1 MQPWLVRGVAMAVVN
16 AAAQTMIA
24 KLEVTHPT
32 STSVLE
38 PITLAVLVG
47 IAGLWGGLDGW
58 LRWGG
63 ARPAMAWF
71 YAGLFGGVLAGLLG
85 VIGQAIFVDQT
96 GIWALSTALTGG
108 AAFTALLIMLPAGL
122 GLLVGGKLGTPAK
135 ADSPGSS
142 GGPSGGSSSAV
153 RSGARPED
161 TETTMVLE
169 KLTVDEPP
177 RRPAPLPRRK
187 PSPAPRGFSA
197 GR

>member
-38 PITLAVLVG
+38 PLTLAVLVG
-47 IAGLWGGLDGW
+47 VALLWGGLDGW
-58 LRWGG
+58 LRWAGS
-63 ARPAMAWF
+63 RPVMAWF
-71 YAGLFGGVLAGLLG
+71 YAGLFGGLLAGLLG
-85 VIGQAIFVDQT
+85 VIGQAVFVDQT

-108 AAFTALLIMLPAGL
+108 AAFTALLIMIPGAL
-122 GLLVGGKLGTPAK
+122 GLLVGSRLAAPAQAS
-135 ADSPGSS
+135 ADSSGPSS
-142 GGPSGGSSSAV
+142 GPSGGSSAK
-153 RSGARPED
+153 SGAKSDD
-161 TETTMVLE
+161 TEATMVMD
-169 KLTVDEPP
+169 KLVIDE
-177 RRPAPLPRRK
+177 RPKPNPLPRRK

>member
-24 KLEVTHPT
+24 KLEVTNPT

-63 ARPAMAWF
+63 RRPVMAWF

-85 VIGQAIFVDQT
+85 VIGQAVFVDQT

-122 GLLVGGKLGTPAK
+122 GLLVGGKLTTPAK
-135 ADSPGSS
+135 ADS
-142 GGPSGGSSSAV
+142 SGGSSGS
-153 RSGARPED
+153 SGAAKVTSED
-161 TETTMVLE
+161 TEATMVMD
-169 KLTVDEPP
+169 KLVFDEPVRKP
-177 RRPAPLPRRK
+177 SPLPRRK